1 MKALRKPL
9 LILIVFLISMMVPL
23 ITGCGAK
30 GIFVTNNIDKLDM
43 NKAAWLVYWDLDS
56 GEKDL
61 VKLGK
66 KMGKL
71 SYFCAY
77 FDELD
82 RLFVPS
88 GIVDAATIHK
98 GRKLQAET
106 YLSFVNDKRR
116 MDGTFVLKDLEV
128 LRRWLS
134 KEDLMDKHID
144 DIIEITKKM
153 DLDGVEID
161 YERVWKDEAIGKLFL
176 RFVDKLYSRA
186 RDNKLK
192 VRVVL
197 EPNTPFTTSAFTKG
211 PEYVVMF
218 YNLYG
223 LHSGPGPKANK
234 SFILKVLK
242 QMENLPGEKAAAFS
256 MGGSLWGSNG
266 KKQLITEQEAKAL
279 ASAHNVVPVR
289 DEESQSLFFEY
300 VNEEVRYQVWYA
312 DITTLNYWSSIVK
325 AQGVNKVNLWRLGG
339 NIDINKMN

>member
-106 YLSFVNDKRR
+106 FLSFVNDKKK

-153 DLDGVEID
+153 VG
-161 YERVWKDEAIGKLFL
+161 
-176 RFVDKLYSRA
+176 
-186 RDNKLK
+186 
-192 VRVVL
+192 
-197 EPNTPFTTSAFTKG
+197 
-211 PEYVVMF
+211 
-218 YNLYG
+218 
-223 LHSGPGPKANK
+223 
-234 SFILKVLK
+234 
-242 QMENLPGEKAAAFS
+242 
-256 MGGSLWGSNG
+256 
-266 KKQLITEQEAKAL
+266 
-279 ASAHNVVPVR
+279 
-289 DEESQSLFFEY
+289 
-300 VNEEVRYQVWYA
+300 
-312 DITTLNYWSSIVK
+312 
-325 AQGVNKVNLWRLGG
+325 
-339 NIDINKMN
+339 